1 MKNLDKKRK
10 LMITFSDAMKEI
22 DESRDFNEYGE
33 INSSGYFQET
43 MNNADYEINK
53 MMSSPLI
60 SIYRRYKRPN
70 NTYQNMLK
78 RDKEYIMNRLI
89 PMDKIKLIKKKQEE
103 NSQKKKKIKIN
114 PIFDRLAKIKI
125 DFSNY
130 TKTESNEEK
139 VKNKK
144 LLLTSGNI
152 PFFPKINKNFSERK
166 KIIFKPLSKKR
177 NSNSEDIFLKT
188 KIENKHYFSKTHNK
202 TLNFYEI
209 NHRSSNKNLLKS
221 MYNECLKGI
230 ENLEYNSQ
238 EQKELKFSSKM
249 KVIKPIDLED
259 RLYNND
265 EGMNKYLI
273 ENINI
278 FNENNRKK
286 NVNIAKQLE
295 DIRLKRDPILKLSEE
310 FAYKNR
316 KPLFS
321 LFNYGKN
328 DKENMT
334 ARKGPLAQLKVKD
347 AMIMKSLEKDNRNKN
362 LLIKRLEED
371 QAKYKKG
378 GYFFEIMKNEEE
390 PIKVNPKKNGKDD
403 SNKNMDEENN
413 ILNKENNTEN
423 KLIKTSLYESQRNIL
438 LKK

>member
-1 MKNLDKKRK
+1 MKNLDNKRK

-188 KIENKHYFSKTHNK
+188 KIENRHYFSKTHNK

-334 ARKGPLAQLKVKD
+334 TRKGPLAQLKVKD

-390 PIKVNPKKNGKDD
+390 PIKVNPKKNDKDD

>member
-1 MKNLDKKRK
+1 
-10 LMITFSDAMKEI
+10 
-22 DESRDFNEYGE
+22 
-33 INSSGYFQET
+33 
-43 MNNADYEINK
+43 
-53 MMSSPLI
+53 
-60 SIYRRYKRPN
+60 
-70 NTYQNMLK
+70 
-78 RDKEYIMNRLI
+78 
-89 PMDKIKLIKKKQEE
+89 
-103 NSQKKKKIKIN
+103 
-114 PIFDRLAKIKI
+114 
-125 DFSNY
+125 
-130 TKTESNEEK
+130 
-139 VKNKK
+139 
-144 LLLTSGNI
+144 
-152 PFFPKINKNFSERK
+152 
-166 KIIFKPLSKKR
+166 
-177 NSNSEDIFLKT
+177 
-188 KIENKHYFSKTHNK
+188 
-202 TLNFYEI
+202 
-209 NHRSSNKNLLKS
+209 
-221 MYNECLKGI
+221 MYNECLRGI
-230 ENLEYNSQ
+230 ENLEYNT
-238 EQKELKFSSKM
+238 EEKKELKFSSKM
-249 KVIKPIDLED
+249 KIVKPMPLED

-265 EGMNKYLI
+265 FFNTEEKKELKFSSKMKIVKPMPLEDRLYNNDLGMNKYLI

-321 LFNYGKN
+321 LFNYGKDN
-328 DKENMT
+328 KENMT
-334 ARKGPLAQLKVKD
+334 TRKGPLAQLKVKD

-423 KLIKTSLYESQRNIL
+423 KLIKTALYESQRNIL

>member
-1 MKNLDKKRK
+1 MKNLAKNKK

-33 INSSGYFQET
+33 INSSAYFKET
-43 MNNADYEINK
+43 MNNADDEINK

-60 SIYRRYKRPN
+60 SIYRRYRRSN
-70 NTYQNMLK
+70 NTYQDVLK
-78 RDKEYIMNRLI
+78 KNKEYILNRLY
-89 PMDKIKLIKKKQEE
+89 PLDKLKNIKKKPEE
-103 NSQKKKKIKIN
+103 KIQKKKKIKIN
-114 PIFDRLAKIKI
+114 PIYDRLAKIKI
-125 DFSNY
+125 NFSNY
-130 TKTESNEEK
+130 IKTESNEEK
-139 VKNKK
+139 DKK
-144 LLLTSGNI
+144 RKLILTSGNI
-152 PFFPKINKNFSERK
+152 PFFPKVNKNFSERK
-166 KIIFKPLSKKR
+166 KIVFKPLTKKR
-177 NSNSEDIFLKT
+177 NSEDIFLKT
-188 KIENKHYFSKTHNK
+188 KIENSHYFSKTHNK
-202 TLNFYEI
+202 TLNYYE
-209 NHRSSNKNLLKS
+209 NNQRSSNKNLLKS
-221 MYNECLKGI
+221 MYNECLRGI
-230 ENLEYNSQ
+230 ENLEYNT
-238 EQKELKFSSKM
+238 EEKKELKFSSKM
-249 KVIKPIDLED
+249 KIVKPMPLED

-265 EGMNKYLI
+265 LGMNKYLI

-321 LFNYGKN
+321 LFNYN
-328 DKENMT
+328 VEDKGNLT
-334 ARKGPLAQLKVKD
+334 VRKGPLAELKVKD
-347 AMIMKSLEKDNRNKN
+347 AMIMKNLEKDNRNKN

-390 PIKVNPKKNGKDD
+390 PIKINPKKNEKDD
-403 SNKNMDEENN
+403 SNKNKDEENN
-413 ILNKENNTEN
+413 ILTKENNTEN
-423 KLIKTSLYESQRNIL
+423 NLIKSSRYESQRNIL